1 MAAREILRTMET
13 SIRPMVHFIRNAMP
27 VDNDQVFAAG
37 ALQRDLFRYMTASSR
52 SLAAPS
58 VNSAR

>member
-1 MAAREILRTMET
+1 MET